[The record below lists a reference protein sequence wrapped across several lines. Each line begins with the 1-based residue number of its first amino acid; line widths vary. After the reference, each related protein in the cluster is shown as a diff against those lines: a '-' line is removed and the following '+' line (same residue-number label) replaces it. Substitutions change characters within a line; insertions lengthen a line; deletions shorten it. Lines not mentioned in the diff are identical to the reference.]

1 MTLRPTR
8 LLVVQGMIAAIYAAL
23 TLALEPISY
32 GMLQFRLSEI
42 LLVLVL
48 LNRPSWIGLTLGCF
62 IANIFSPLGILDM
75 IFGTLATA
83 LTCGGMLLV
92 RRPTVAL
99 LLPALINGIVIGLLL
114 HFVYGLPLV
123 MAAAYVG
130 IGEFIVTYIPGL
142 LIYYKLRSSR
152 IIRKI
157 FTGDDASVT

>member
-62 IANIFSPLGILDM
+62 IANIFSPLGILDVV
-75 IFGTLATA
+75 FGTLATA

-92 RRPTVAL
+92 RRPAVAL
-99 LLPALINGIVIGLLL
+99 LLPALINGVIIGLLL
-114 HFVYGLPLV
+114 HLVYSLPLI
-123 MAAAYVG
+123 MAIAYVG
-130 IGEFIVTYIPGL
+130 AGEFVVTYIPGL
-142 LIYYKLRSSR
+142 LIYHRLKNNQ
-152 IIRKI
+152 IIHKI
-157 FTGDDASVT
+157 FTGSSSTIT

>member
-8 LLVVQGMIAAIYAAL
+8 LLAVQGMIAAIYAAL

-62 IANIFSPLGILDM
+62 IANIFSPLGILDVV
-75 IFGTLATA
+75 FGTLATA

-92 RRPTVAL
+92 RRPAVAL
-99 LLPALINGIVIGLLL
+99 LLPALINGVIIGLLL
-114 HFVYGLPLV
+114 HLVYSLPLIV
-123 MAAAYVG
+123 SIAYVG
-130 IGEFIVTYIPGL
+130 AGEFVVTYIPGL
-142 LIYYKLRSSR
+142 LIYYRLKNNQ
-152 IIRKI
+152 IIHKI
-157 FTGDDASVT
+157 FTGSSSTIT

>member
-62 IANIFSPLGILDM
+62 IANIFSPLGILDVV
-75 IFGTLATA
+75 FGTLATA

-92 RRPTVAL
+92 RRPAVAL
-99 LLPALINGIVIGLLL
+99 LLPALINGVIIGLLL
-114 HFVYGLPLV
+114 HLVYSLPLIV
-123 MAAAYVG
+123 SIAYVG
-130 IGEFIVTYIPGL
+130 AGEFVVTYIPGL
-142 LIYYKLRSSR
+142 LIYYRLKNNQ
-152 IIRKI
+152 IIHKI
-157 FTGDDASVT
+157 FTSSSSTIT